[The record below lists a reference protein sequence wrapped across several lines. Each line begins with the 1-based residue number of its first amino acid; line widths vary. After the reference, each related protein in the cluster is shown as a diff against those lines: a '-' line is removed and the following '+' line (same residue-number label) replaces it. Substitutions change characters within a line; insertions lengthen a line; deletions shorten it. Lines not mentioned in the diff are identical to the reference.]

1 MRVKPSRWDSRLFFL
16 RALRRAPLTKRWCNS
31 AFRCSPRRRGSNS
44 EKAGET
50 RIWLPPELRSTDP
63 QIRSIVEAQQEVFE
77 TRRSTYASKRDIL
90 AQRVEQ
96 LQQQIKGYEAQVEAT
111 SRQIDFV
118 GEELGAKEYL
128 VRRGLVPKPEAL
140 RLRRTDAEISGKR
153 GEYVAEIARARQ
165 QIGEAKL
172 QILAVDVERADQ
184 IAADAEKVRFDL
196 TEVNEKLQA
205 SADVVRRTVV
215 AAPVNG
221 TVVDIKFRTIGGVVQ
236 RGDHIMSIVP
246 EGDEMIIEARLQP
259 RDVKAVHSGLE
270 ANVRFTAYSSRNV
283 PNVPGAVRTVSADR
297 LMDETKHEP
306 YYLVRVAVD
315 RELVKT
321 LAPSVELIPGM
332 PVEVLIVTE
341 KRTMLDYLAKPFR
354 DALWR
359 SFREV

>member
-1 MRVKPSRWDSRLFFL
+1 MRVKPSRWGSRLFVL
-16 RALRRAPLTKRWCNS
+16 ESTQARAAHEALVQQRLSLLAKKARLD
-31 AFRCSPRRRGSNS
+31 S

-196 TEVNEKLQA
+196 DGGEREAAGKRRRREAHSRGGTRERHRGRHQVQDDRRSG
-205 SADVVRRTVV
+205 SARR
-215 AAPVNG
+215 P
-221 TVVDIKFRTIGGVVQ
+221 
-236 RGDHIMSIVP
+236 HHEHS
-246 EGDEMIIEARLQP
+246 AR
-259 RDVKAVHSGLE
+259 R
-270 ANVRFTAYSSRNV
+270 
-283 PNVPGAVRTVSADR
+283 
-297 LMDETKHEP
+297 
-306 YYLVRVAVD
+306 
-315 RELVKT
+315 
-321 LAPSVELIPGM
+321 
-332 PVEVLIVTE
+332 
-341 KRTMLDYLAKPFR
+341 
-354 DALWR
+354 
-359 SFREV
+359 